1 MGYTKNLTVAN
12 SSQSA
17 NLVQACAPEL
27 NGDSQIIVECVAV
40 DTGFTKY
47 DLVSVWPSASGWI
60 CDSIVNDADQYVGI
74 VQDTPSSAADRVN
87 VCMGGFTYA
96 NPCSAMTVTAWG
108 TEIGICSNELDPIG
122 GGDTSITTRHLG
134 WPVTSGAVTT
144 TTGSFMIFMD
154 RPWNL
159 IDTTTA

>member
-12 SSQSA
+12 ASESA

-27 NGDSQIIVECVAV
+27 NGDSQILVDCVAV

-60 CDSIVNDADQYVGI
+60 CDGIVADQDQYVGI
-74 VQDTPSSAADRVN
+74 VQDTPSTAGARVN

-96 NPCSAMTVTAWG
+96 NPSSALTATAWA
-108 TEIGICSNELDPIG
+108 TEVGICSDELDPTG
-122 GGDTSITTRHLG
+122 GLDTSITTRHVG

-144 TTGSFMIFMD
+144 VAGNFMIFMD

-159 IDTTTA
+159 IDSTT

>member
-1 MGYTKNLTVAN
+1 MGYTKNLAVAN
-12 SSQSA
+12 ANHSA
-17 NLVQACAPEL
+17 ELCKSVAPEL
-27 NGDSQIIVECVAV
+27 NGDSQLLIECVAV

-60 CDSIVNDADQYVGI
+60 CDDPVNDADQYMGI
-74 VQDTPSSAADRVN
+74 VQDTPSTAGDRVN

-96 NPCSAMTVTAWG
+96 NPSSALTCTAWAA
-108 TEIGICSNELDPIG
+108 EIGICSNELDPLG

-134 WPVTSGAVTT
+134 WVVTSGAVTT
-144 TTGSFMIFMD
+144 TTGSMMIFMD
-154 RPWNL
+154 TPWRL